1 MNRSMIKTNDE
12 LIMDYISGQ
21 LCAEDIEIFE
31 HNLTHNPQLQ
41 NQLQEAQK
49 SYDLLAKIE
58 TIKVPETSQSMD
70 KSFYQMLSD
79 EKSKLKS
86 QQKSHD
92 ESLWSKLVNNSFL
105 KPALYGSAML
115 MVGLFVGNL
124 TSGQH
129 NLQTNNQNNIVSTRY
144 NKMQDL
150 AVVSMLQLPSAS
162 KRLQAVSLVDNSNK
176 ADDVV
181 ISALFETLNNDDNT
195 NVRLA
200 VLDALIQFSN
210 TPKVRAQLVSSITNQ
225 NSPLVQVAIAE
236 LMLHLQES
244 KAIKPL
250 KKLLDNKDLIE
261 PAREKI
267 LFAVNE
273 II

>member
-1 MNRSMIKTNDE
+1 MNRTMLKTNDE

-21 LCAEDIEIFE
+21 LCTEDIEIFE
-31 HNLTHNPQLQ
+31 HNLTNNPKLQ
-41 NQLQEAQK
+41 EELHEAQK
-49 SYDLLAKIE
+49 AYDLIVECEVIE
-58 TIKVPETSQSMD
+58 VPEISQSMD
-70 KSFYQMLSD
+70 KGFYQMLND
-79 EKSKLKS
+79 EKSKQKPKTKS
-86 QQKSHD
+86 I
-92 ESLWSKLVNNSFL
+92 WSKLLNNSFL
-105 KPALYGSAML
+105 KPVFYGSVML
-115 MVGLFVGNL
+115 MVGFLMGNL
-124 TSGQH
+124 TNQ
-129 NLQTNNQNNIVSTRY
+129 QKNNQPINENNIVSTRY

-176 ADDVV
+176 VDDVV
-181 ISALFETLNNDDNT
+181 ISALFETLNNDGNT

-210 TPKVRAQLVSSITNQ
+210 TPKVRAQLVNSISNQ

-250 KKLLDNKDLIE
+250 KELLDNKDLIE

-267 LFAVNE
+267 LFAVNK

>member
-1 MNRSMIKTNDE
+1 MKTNDE

-31 HNLTHNPQLQ
+31 HNLTNNPKLQ
-41 NQLQEAQK
+41 EQLQEAQK
-49 SYDLLAKIE
+49 AYDLFAECEVIEVPKI
-58 TIKVPETSQSMD
+58 PQSMD
-70 KSFYQMLSD
+70 KGFYQMLSD
-79 EKSKLKS
+79 EKSK
-86 QQKSHD
+86 QKPKT
-92 ESLWSKLVNNSFL
+92 ESVWSKLLNNHFL
-105 KPALYGSAML
+105 KPALFGSAML
-115 MVGLFVGNL
+115 IVGLFMGNL
-124 TSGQH
+124 TS
-129 NLQTNNQNNIVSTRY
+129 QTNNENSIVSTRY
-144 NKMQDL
+144 NRMQEL

-162 KRLQAVSLVDNSNK
+162 KRLQAVSLVENSNK
-176 ADDVV
+176 ADDMV
-181 ISALFETLNNDDNT
+181 ISALFETLNNDSNT

-210 TPKVRAQLVSSITNQ
+210 TPKVRAQLVNSITNQ